1 MSFSSLPIENSPGG
15 RERID
20 GQGKTR
26 ERTGTCGG
34 KDHLGKVQ
42 VLVLWYL
49 IRPSDQILEFVV
61 G

>member
-1 MSFSSLPIENSPGG
+1 MSFSSFPIENSPGG

-34 KDHLGKVQ
+34 KDHLGKVK

-49 IRPSDQILEFVV
+49 TRPSD
-61 G
+61 

>member
-1 MSFSSLPIENSPGG
+1 M
-15 RERID
+15 D

-34 KDHLGKVQ
+34 GDYLGQVK

-49 IRPSDQILEFVV
+49 TRPSDQILEFIV
-61 G
+61 GQKKARIFCHRPDYWRW

>member
-1 MSFSSLPIENSPGG
+1 MN
-15 RERID
+15 
-20 GQGKTR
+20 GQGKAR